1 MNLNRVNISGLR
13 PIVGDGRK
21 LYIETYGCQM
31 NAGDSEVVLS
41 ILQGDGFRYTEDP
54 AGPT

>member
-1 MNLNRVNISGLR
+1 MNLNHVNISGLR

-41 ILQGDGFRYTEDP
+41 ILQGVQDSMICI
-54 AGPT
+54 

>member
-1 MNLNRVNISGLR
+1 MNLNHVNISGLR

-41 ILQGDGFRYTEDP
+41 ILQEMASGIRKIP
-54 AGPT
+54 PGPT